1 MGGVKIGGGWFTE
14 MFGFSNRHTS
24 FLRIKG
30 KLVLGD
36 DIHIQQGVLISI
48 DDNAIVEIGNNVRF
62 NERVTLHSKMNIIIQ
77 DNCRIGWNTQIIDT
91 GFHYFVNKG
100 RLTYRHAPV
109 VLEHNVWVANGVSIM
124 KGTYLPAY
132 TIVASN
138 SLVNKNY
145 REMGEHCLIGGVPAK
160 YITDGVER
168 LLLKDAE
175 IDNLFGVD
183 VKELNYEDI
192 KSELTKGKYQP

>member
-1 MGGVKIGGGWFTE
+1 
-14 MFGFSNRHTS
+14 
-24 FLRIKG
+24 
-30 KLVLGD
+30 
-36 DIHIQQGVLISI
+36 
-48 DDNAIVEIGNNVRF
+48 
-62 NERVTLHSKMNIIIQ
+62 
-77 DNCRIGWNTQIIDT
+77 
-91 GFHYFVNKG
+91 
-100 RLTYRHAPV
+100 
-109 VLEHNVWVANGVSIM
+109 M

-145 REMGEHCLIGGVPAK
+145 LEMGEHCLIGGVPAK